1 MKSENCCLK
10 EGRSVKVQAYI
21 SQILDELDK
30 TVEHVCNDSAEKLVD
45 AIIDAETVFVA
56 GAGRSGLAMK
66 SFAMRLMHM
75 GFDTYVVGETVTP
88 SVTEQDVLFIGSGS
102 GSTSSLVVGA
112 NKADAIGATLCL
124 ITIDENSPIAQLAEV
139 VLTIPAPSP
148 KINRDLGFRSVQP
161 MGSLF
166 EQSLLLTLDAI
177 VLLLMEKAGKTPEAM
192 FTRHANLE

>member
-1 MKSENCCLK
+1 MKI
-10 EGRSVKVQAYI
+10 QTYI
-21 SQILDELDK
+21 NQILDELGE
-30 TVEHVCNDSAEKLVD
+30 TVERVCNDSAEKLAD
-45 AIIDAETVFVA
+45 AIIGARTVFVA

-66 SFAMRLMHM
+66 SFAMRLMHL

-88 SVTEQDVLFIGSGS
+88 SITDKDVLLIGSGS
-102 GSTSSLVVGA
+102 GSTSSLVVSA
-112 NKADAIGATLCL
+112 NKADSVGATTCL
-124 ITIDENSPIAQLAEV
+124 ITIDEKSPIAQAAAM

-148 KINRDLGFRSVQP
+148 KIDRDLGFCSVQP

-177 VLLLMEKAGKTPEAM
+177 ILLLMERTGKTPESM

>member
-1 MKSENCCLK
+1 MKI
-10 EGRSVKVQAYI
+10 QAYI
-21 SQILDELDK
+21 GQILDELGE
-30 TVEHVCNDSAEKLVD
+30 TVGHVCNDSAEKLAD
-45 AIIDAETVFVA
+45 AIIDAQTVFVT

-88 SVTEQDVLFIGSGS
+88 SITEKDVLLIGSGS
-102 GSTSSLVVGA
+102 GSTSSLVVSA
-112 NKADAIGATLCL
+112 NKADAIGADICL
-124 ITIDENSPIAQLAEV
+124 ITIDENSPIGKLAEV
-139 VLTIPAPSP
+139 VLMIPAPSP
-148 KINRDLGFRSVQP
+148 KLDKNLGFRSVQP

-177 VLLLMEKAGKTPEAM
+177 VLLLMGKTGKTPELM

>member
-1 MKSENCCLK
+1 MNI
-10 EGRSVKVQAYI
+10 QAHI
-21 SQILDELDK
+21 SQILDELSE
-30 TVEHVCNDSAEKLVD
+30 TVGHICNDSAEKLAD
-45 AIIDAETVFVA
+45 AILAAETIFVA

-88 SVTEQDVLFIGSGS
+88 SITGKDVLLIGSGS
-102 GSTSSLVVGA
+102 GSTSSLVA
-112 NKADAIGATLCL
+112 STNKADAIGATICL

-139 VLTIPAPSP
+139 VLTIAAPSP
-148 KINRDLGFRSVQP
+148 KVNRDLGFRSVQP

-166 EQSLLLTLDAI
+166 EQSLLLILEAI
-177 VLLLMEKAGKTPEAM
+177 VLLLMRKTGKTTELM

>member
-1 MKSENCCLK
+1 MKIQS
-10 EGRSVKVQAYI
+10 YI
-21 SQILDELDK
+21 SQILNELGE
-30 TVEHVCNDSAEKLVD
+30 TLGHIRNDSAEKLAD
-45 AIIDAETVFVA
+45 AILAAKTIFVA

-88 SVTEQDVLFIGSGS
+88 SITEKDVLLIGSGS
-102 GSTSSLVVGA
+102 GSTSSLVTNA
-112 NKADAIGATLCL
+112 NKAHAIDATICL
-124 ITIDENSPIAQLAEV
+124 ITIDENSPIAQVAEV

-148 KINRDLGFRSVQP
+148 KVDRDLGFRSVQP

-166 EQSLLLTLDAI
+166 EQSLLLTLDAV
-177 VLLLMEKAGKTPEAM
+177 VLLLMEKTGKTPESM

>member
-1 MKSENCCLK
+1 MKL
-10 EGRSVKVQAYI
+10 QAYI
-21 SQILDELDK
+21 SQILDELGE
-30 TVEHVCNDSAEKLVD
+30 TVEHVCNDSAEKLAD
-45 AIIDAETVFVA
+45 AILAAETIFVA

-75 GFDTYVVGETVTP
+75 SFDTYVVGETVTP
-88 SVTEQDVLFIGSGS
+88 SITDKDVLLIGSGS

-112 NKADAIGATLCL
+112 NKADAIGATICL
-124 ITIDENSPIAQLAEV
+124 ITIDENSPIAQVAEV

-148 KINRDLGFRSVQP
+148 KVNRDLGFRSVQP

-166 EQSLLLTLDAI
+166 EQSLLLILDAI
-177 VLLLMEKAGKTPEAM
+177 VLLLMEKTGKTPESM

>member
-1 MKSENCCLK
+1 MS
-10 EGRSVKVQAYI
+10 AA
-21 SQILDELDK
+21 
-30 TVEHVCNDSAEKLVD
+30 TSAEKLAD
-45 AIIDAETVFVA
+45 TIIDAQTVFVA

-66 SFAMRLMHM
+66 SFAMRLMHI

-88 SVTEQDVLFIGSGS
+88 NITDKDVLLIGSGS
-102 GSTSSLVVGA
+102 GSTSSLVAGT
-112 NKADAIGATLCL
+112 NKAHAIGAAICL
-124 ITIDENSPIAQLAEV
+124 ITIDANSPIGKLAEV

-148 KINRDLGFRSVQP
+148 KVNRDLGFRSVQP

-177 VLLLMEKAGKTPEAM
+177 VLLLMERTGKTPELM

>member
-1 MKSENCCLK
+1 MNIQ
-10 EGRSVKVQAYI
+10 VYI
-21 SQILDELDK
+21 SQILDELGE
-30 TVEHVCNDSAEKLVD
+30 TVGHVCNDSAETLAD
-45 AIIDAETVFVA
+45 AIIDAQTIFVA

-88 SVTEQDVLFIGSGS
+88 NITAQDVLLIGSGS
-102 GSTSSLVVGA
+102 GSTSSLVVSA
-112 NKADAIGATLCL
+112 NKADDIGATICL
-124 ITIDENSPIAQLAEV
+124 ITIDEHSLIAQLAQM

-148 KINRDLGFRSVQP
+148 KVNRDLGFRSVQP

-177 VLLLMEKAGKTPEAM
+177 VLLLMEKTEKIPESM